1 MCDIVRYSWPI
12 SSLLL
17 LKSSFTHMDYYHLT
31 PDIDVEVN
39 DDDDPNWLIIPSLS
53 ETNMVQESPA
63 PPEPAVRLRNKK
75 KASSNSRHTQSRFSR
90 WLWPSNEEPS
100 SSSSKEDSVTQ
111 RINEIF
117 QSLTEESRSERRTR
131 RQLNTVS
138 GYFSD
143 WAKWMSHSETS
154 KKLYLL
160 LESLL
165 ISI

>member
-1 MCDIVRYSWPI
+1 M
-12 SSLLL
+12 
-17 LKSSFTHMDYYHLT
+17 KSSFTHMDYYHLT

-53 ETNMVQESPA
+53 ETNMAQDSAA
-63 PPEPAVRLRNKK
+63 PVAPAVRLRNKK
-75 KASSNSRHTQSRFSR
+75 ANNRHTQSRFSR
-90 WLWPSNEEPS
+90 WLWPSNEAAGSAE
-100 SSSSKEDSVTQ
+100 EDSVTQ

-117 QSLTEESRSERRTR
+117 QSLTPTTSSLEPTSASERRRR

-138 GYFSD
+138 GYFND
-143 WAKWMSHSETS
+143 WAKWMSHSSGETS

-165 ISI
+165 ISIFDTATFLFKAD